1 MRKNHGENMKT
12 INDYKNYSGT
22 DANLETSLFE
32 YGLIWIK
39 GAEGHEKD
47 FHFIYGVGVDQDG
60 NYNKFDWADVS
71 IDTDPE
77 KEWDFVEW
85 GKVGKFTGMS
95 KEEFLKQPIPF
106 IVYDLIAYY
115 GVENIFGSSYYPFEI
130 ES

>member
-1 MRKNHGENMKT
+1 MRTIKNYNG
-12 INDYKNYSGT
+12 YSGT
-22 DANLETSLFE
+22 DANLETSLYE

-47 FHFIYGVGVDQDG
+47 FHFIYGVGLDQEG

-85 GKVGKFTGMS
+85 EKVGEFVGMS
-95 KEEFLKQPIPF
+95 KEEFLKQSIPF

-115 GVENIFGSSYYPFEI
+115 GCENIFGSSYDPFDI
-130 ES
+130 IA

>member
-1 MRKNHGENMKT
+1 MKT
-12 INDYKNYSGT
+12 IKNYNGYSGT

-60 NYNKFDWADVS
+60 SYNKFDWADVS
-71 IDTDPE
+71 INTDPE
-77 KEWDFVEW
+77 KEWDFVDWEKL
-85 GKVGKFTGMS
+85 GEFVGMS
-95 KEEFLKQPIPF
+95 KEEFLKQSIPF

-115 GVENIFGSSYYPFEI
+115 GTENIFGSSYYPFEI
-130 ES
+130 EAA